1 MKVPNM
7 TKVVRGFKTAF
18 VKHDTEIIMGL
29 GISGM
34 ITTTIMAVKA
44 TPKAIH
50 ILNEE
55 ECRRSKLIP
64 PPYDQVDWKDR
75 VKLCWRCYIPSAA
88 VGTLSVA
95 CLVSA
100 TSINAKRNAALATAY
115 SISES
120 VLKDYQEKVIE
131 TIGEK
136 KEELIRGEIAKDKIT
151 QNPPN
156 EQSIIITNKG
166 DTLCYDA
173 FSGRYFRGD
182 ADKFKRVENE
192 LNRVMLD
199 EQYVSL
205 NDFYYE
211 IGLENIPLGD
221 ELGWTIDDGRDGR
234 IDLYF
239 TSQLTPEG
247 VPCLV
252 INYRVQ
258 PRKGYYKQG

>member
-1 MKVPNM
+1 MKVPSV
-7 TKVVRGFKTAF
+7 TKAIRGLRTVF
-18 VKHDTEIIMGL
+18 VEHDTEILMGL

-44 TPKAIH
+44 TPKAIL

-55 ECRRSKLIP
+55 ECIRSKTVP
-64 PPYDQVDWKDR
+64 PPYDQIDWKDR
-75 VKLCWRCYIPSAA
+75 VRLCWRCYIPSATI
-88 VGTLSVA
+88 GTLSVA
-95 CLVSA
+95 CMISA

-120 VLKDYQEKVIE
+120 VLKEYQEKVIE

-136 KEELIRGEIAKDKIT
+136 KEELIRGEIAKDKISN
-151 QNPPN
+151 NPPT
-156 EQSIIITNKG
+156 EQNIIITGRG

-173 FSGRYFRGD
+173 FSGRYFKGD

-199 EQYVSL
+199 ERYVSL

-211 IGLENIPLGD
+211 IGLDNIPLGD

-252 INYRVQ
+252 VNYRVQ

>member
-1 MKVPNM
+1 MKVPSM
-7 TKVVRGFKTAF
+7 TKIAKNVKSIF
-18 VKHDTEIIMGL
+18 VEHDTEILMGL

-34 ITTTIMAVKA
+34 ITTTFMAVKA
-44 TPKAIH
+44 TPKALLI
-50 ILNEE
+50 INEE
-55 ECRRSKLIP
+55 EVKRSKKAP
-64 PPYDQVDWKDR
+64 PPYDEVDWKDR
-75 VKLCWRCYIPSAA
+75 VKLCWRCYIPSATI
-88 VGTLSVA
+88 GTLSVA
-95 CLVSA
+95 CLVSV

-136 KEELIRGEIAKDKIT
+136 KEELLRGEIDKDRVAR
-151 QNPPN
+151 NPPT
-156 EQSIIITNKG
+156 EQNIIITNKG

-173 FSGRYFRGD
+173 YSDRYYRTD
-182 ADKFKRVENE
+182 IDRLKKAEVE

-199 EQYVSL
+199 ERYVSL

-211 IGLENIPLGD
+211 VGFDPIVPGE
-221 ELGWTIDDGRDGR
+221 ELGWTVDDGRDGR

-252 INYRVQ
+252 LNFRKN
-258 PRKGYYKQG
+258 PRPGYNKLG